1 MLQSFINYRAFR
13 YAFLA
18 SGLCIAAIL
27 SYVIH
32 SPRESPNGG
41 TWLGYTLGTAA
52 ALLIVYLALYGV
64 RRRRFRSNSG
74 TAQGWLSAHVYL
86 GVAALVLATLHCG
99 FQFGLNV
106 HTAAWTLLLMV
117 VITGCWGVYAYQRY
131 PGLILRQRGNTS
143 REALFDELARLD
155 RRAQALATP
164 LSQQTRALIEDAIR
178 RTQLGGSVWDQLAGR
193 DRSAVLV
200 CDDVPGAPLARIL
213 SNEGQQVLIQHL
225 AREHAVSRN
234 AEHAQLLQQL
244 LEVVGAKAVLVGRL
258 LRDIQLQ
265 GLLQFWLYIHLPL
278 CFGLLA
284 ALIIHIVAVF
294 LYW

>member
-1 MLQSFINYRAFR
+1 VPQSFINYRAFR
-13 YAFLA
+13 YAFVA
-18 SGLCIAAIL
+18 SGLSIAAVL
-27 SYVIH
+27 AYVIH
-32 SPRESPNGG
+32 SPREPPNGG

-64 RRRRFRSNSG
+64 RRRRFHSNAG

-106 HTAAWTLLLMV
+106 HTATWALLLLV
-117 VITGCWGVYAYQRY
+117 VVTGCWGVYAYQRY
-131 PGLILRQRGNTS
+131 PGLILRQRGNAS
-143 REALFDELARLD
+143 REALFEELARLD
-155 RRAQALATP
+155 QRAQTLAAP
-164 LSQQTRALIEDAIR
+164 LGQRTRELIDDAIR
-178 RTQLGGSVWDQLAGR
+178 RTQLGGSVWEQLRGR

-200 CDDVPGAPLARIL
+200 YAEGRDALAGRIL
-213 SNEGQQVLIQHL
+213 SNEGQHVLIQHL
-225 AREHAVSRN
+225 AREHAASRD
-234 AEHAQLLQQL
+234 AEHANRLQQL
-244 LEVVGAKAVLVGRL
+244 LEVAGQKAVLVGRL

-284 ALIIHIVAVF
+284 ALIIHVVAVF

>member
-1 MLQSFINYRAFR
+1 MPQSFINYRAFR

-18 SGLCIAAIL
+18 LALCITATL
-27 SYVIH
+27 LYVIH
-32 SPRESPNGG
+32 SPREPPNGG

-52 ALLIVYLALYGV
+52 ALLVLYLALYGV
-64 RRRRFRSNSG
+64 RRRRFRANTGS
-74 TAQGWLSAHVYL
+74 AQGWLSAHVYL
-86 GVAALVLATLHCG
+86 GIAALVLATLHCG

-106 HTAAWTLLLMV
+106 HTATWALLLLV
-117 VITGCWGVYAYQRY
+117 VVTGCWGVYAYQRY

-143 REALFDELARLD
+143 REVLFEELAALD
-155 RRAQALATP
+155 RRARTLAAP
-164 LSQQTRALIEDAIR
+164 LSRSTRELIDDAIR
-178 RTQLGGSVWDQLAGR
+178 RTQLGGSVWEQLRGR

-200 CDDVPGAPLARIL
+200 PDDTTGTLAGRIV
-213 SNEGQQVLIQHL
+213 SNEGQHVLIQHL
-225 AREHAVSRN
+225 AREHAASRSE
-234 AEHAQLLQQL
+234 EHAHLVQQL
-244 LEVVGAKAVLVGRL
+244 LEMAGHKAVLVGRL

-284 ALIIHIVAVF
+284 ALVIHVVAVF